1 MKIISILYYQKFI
14 FEYIAI
20 NNTALSMGILRN
32 NERFLFCCVITTEA
46 SWRNNKVIFESII
59 IGVVNGDLEQVRI
72 GNG

>member
-1 MKIISILYYQKFI
+1 
-14 FEYIAI
+14 
-20 NNTALSMGILRN
+20 MGILRN